1 LLGYEG
7 VFFNATDAEG
17 LDIFH
22 TNVMMMIGEGYSVIC
37 TESIPKSQ
45 QETVLSKLKKSGLEI
60 IEISRKQMSDFAG
73 NMIQLQNPDGRKFLV
88 MSDTAFNSLSDNQKE
103 TLLQY
108 NEIIHSNVSTI
119 EHVGGGSA
127 RCMIA
132 GIHLPKKTSH
142 A

>member
-1 LLGYEG
+1 
-7 VFFNATDAEG
+7 
-17 LDIFH
+17 
-22 TNVMMMIGEGYSVIC
+22 M
-37 TESIPKSQ
+37 
-45 QETVLSKLKKSGLEI
+45 LKKSGLEI

-88 MSDTAFNSLSDNQKE
+88 MSDTAFNSLRDNQKE

-132 GIHLPKKTSH
+132 GIHLPKKTSD

>member
-1 LLGYEG
+1 
-7 VFFNATDAEG
+7 
-17 LDIFH
+17 
-22 TNVMMMIGEGYSVIC
+22 
-37 TESIPKSQ
+37 
-45 QETVLSKLKKSGLEI
+45 
-60 IEISRKQMSDFAG
+60 
-73 NMIQLQNPDGRKFLV
+73 

-132 GIHLPKKTSH
+132 GIHLPKKTSD